1 MNYKT
6 VDGVKKRIT
15 PTPSKK
21 LNNKTETSI
30 INYINICFLKY
41 LNDWIKSNAVGGGFF
56 E

>member
-1 MNYKT
+1 MNLKI

-21 LNNKTETSI
+21 TNSTTETSV
-30 INYINICFLKY
+30 NYINICFLKY
-41 LNDWIKSNAVGGGFF
+41 LKGCFKSNRVGGGYF

>member
-1 MNYKT
+1 MRLNI
-6 VDGVKKRIT
+6 VDGVKNRIT

-21 LNNKTETSI
+21 TNNTTETS

-41 LNDWIKSNAVGGGFF
+41 LNNWINSNADGGGVI